1 MVWLFKQSPTYC
13 RPWLGKSFDL
23 HISLLVGYFKK
34 VNAFPV
40 YAMCYHE
47 KVHKVKMTLA
57 KLCWFHLWHDCV
69 IFIFIPTRSPKMQN
83 WVKPLTSLLPVIKQ
97 WRILR
102 VFMTYWQWHW
112 FGGHSMAC
120 WQRFVICLIDTE
132 AWVVNLLTGTSS
144 LV

>member
-1 MVWLFKQSPTYC
+1 MLFQSTPCATMKKFTIKFNGITGKMKA
-13 RPWLGKSFDL
+13 LG
-23 HISLLVGYFKK
+23 
-34 VNAFPV
+34 
-40 YAMCYHE
+40 
-47 KVHKVKMTLA
+47 KVKMTLA
-57 KLCWFHLWHDCV
+57 KLCWNNWPFVFQFHQWHDCV